1 MTISLSRGV
10 GSLRFNK
17 SSVGGQAAIE
27 FILFAVML
35 IIAFAFLIMTYLDN
49 GGFRG
54 GRDSPDVELT
64 QTGTIEGKYIDS
76 AGFSKSYYVTVRNGS
91 HQADHEVSL
100 AEYNAAAVGADFPIV
115 LTDSD
120 SVKTDEAQE
129 QAEADRYAAEQ
140 AAEADLYKRTKQAEA
155 ARIERQNA
163 SDAELYSAQ
172 KDAEG
177 IKAKAAA
184 EAEAT
189 RLKGEA
195 DGASEKSRG
204 EGIAAGVKAQA
215 QAYNGMENPYLLA
228 NRYIDIMPKVAEQVA
243 KPLTAVDS
251 IKMYGSGN
259 AQKLVKETTSI
270 VDQVASGLKDSTGID
285 LPSLLNGL
293 ISNPNTDANPAEG
306 MTD

>member
-1 MTISLSRGV
+1 MTSMTISLSRGV
-10 GSLRFNK
+10 GSLRFDK

-129 QAEADRYAAEQ
+129 QADNTEADSAKSQ
-140 AAEADLYKRTKQAEA
+140 AA
-155 ARIERQNA
+155 ERQNA

-177 IKAKAAA
+177 IKAKATA

-293 ISNPNTDANPAEG
+293 ISSSDTDTDPAESPV
-306 MTD
+306 D

>member
-1 MTISLSRGV
+1 MTSMTISLSRGV

-35 IIAFAFLIMTYLDN
+35 IIAFAFLILTDLDN

-64 QTGTIEGKYIDS
+64 QKGTIEGKYIDS

-129 QAEADRYAAEQ
+129 QADNTEADSAKSQ
-140 AAEADLYKRTKQAEA
+140 AAE
-155 ARIERQNA
+155 RQNNA
-163 SDAELYSAQ
+163 YWQWFWTHQLLTNMS
-172 KDAEG
+172 EG
-177 IKAKAAA
+177 
-184 EAEAT
+184 
-189 RLKGEA
+189 GE
-195 DGASEKSRG
+195 
-204 EGIAAGVKAQA
+204 
-215 QAYNGMENPYLLA
+215 
-228 NRYIDIMPKVAEQVA
+228 
-243 KPLTAVDS
+243 
-251 IKMYGSGN
+251 
-259 AQKLVKETTSI
+259 
-270 VDQVASGLKDSTGID
+270 
-285 LPSLLNGL
+285 
-293 ISNPNTDANPAEG
+293 
-306 MTD
+306 